1 MNEEKLEHYQKWCQ
15 ENLLNRTEAMA
26 ITKQSSYAFTQS
38 VYTKQLLPFVEKK
51 GNTPSGTVRLFLK
64 QDVEA
69 YAKKIQNRQ
78 KSHHIDC
85 DGFFISILIQG
96 LVVQIPYML

>member
-1 MNEEKLEHYQKWCQ
+1 MH
-15 ENLLNRTEAMA
+15 LLNL
-26 ITKQSSYAFTQS
+26 FTLS
-38 VYTKQLLPFVEKK
+38 NYYPLLKK

-78 KSHHIDC
+78 KNQPTKKPSH
-85 DGFFISILIQG
+85 
-96 LVVQIPYML
+96 

>member
-1 MNEEKLEHYQKWCQ
+1 MVILDEEKLEHYQKWCQ

-78 KSHHIDC
+78 KNQPTKKPSH
-85 DGFFISILIQG
+85 
-96 LVVQIPYML
+96 

>member
-51 GNTPSGTVRLFLK
+51 VIHLREPCVYF
-64 QDVEA
+64 
-69 YAKKIQNRQ
+69 
-78 KSHHIDC
+78 
-85 DGFFISILIQG
+85 
-96 LVVQIPYML
+96 